1 MIKIRGF
8 FLVVSGK
15 SLTFAAN
22 LVVSG
27 KSLTFAAN
35 LNILLPR

>member
-15 SLTFAAN
+15 SLTFATGLKHN
-22 LVVSG
+22 HDETT
-27 KSLTFAAN
+27 KDHQIYN
-35 LNILLPR
+35 

>member
-15 SLTFAAN
+15 SLTFAVN
-22 LVVSG
+22 L
-27 KSLTFAAN
+27 KKYYHDETTKDH
-35 LNILLPR
+35 